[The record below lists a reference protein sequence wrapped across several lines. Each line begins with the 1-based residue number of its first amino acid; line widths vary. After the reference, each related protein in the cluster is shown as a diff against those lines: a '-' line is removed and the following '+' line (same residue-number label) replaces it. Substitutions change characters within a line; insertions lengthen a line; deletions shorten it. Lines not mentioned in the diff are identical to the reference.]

1 VLLGGPE
8 GETPPAQE
16 AIAYGAD
23 RVLLVQN
30 DHLADYSAL
39 AHTAALDAL
48 ARQGRPEIV
57 LLPDDSP
64 GRDLAPRLAYRL
76 GGGVIP
82 GVDPTT
88 LEVDP
93 YTRAPSA
100 SIRRWGGRLV
110 TTYAGSGAGPVVIT
124 LSRGATL
131 EPYYDDW
138 RYGDTETVD
147 LAALDVAWP
156 EGLDAVQVEDGTPPT
171 EAAEWHPRVA
181 AWRALRAAR
190 VVVVGGAGLGS
201 AEAFALV
208 PRLAAALGGEWG
220 ATGDAVEAG
229 WVPEE
234 REVSIRGVTV
244 RPDLYIGCGISG
256 GPEQVVAMQQS
267 RLIVAV
273 HPDPQAPIFRWATWS
288 VVADPATFVERL
300 LEAVSRQ

>member
-1 VLLGGPE
+1 
-8 GETPPAQE
+8 
-16 AIAYGAD
+16 
-23 RVLLVQN
+23 
-30 DHLADYSAL
+30 
-39 AHTAALDAL
+39 
-48 ARQGRPEIV
+48 
-57 LLPDDSP
+57 
-64 GRDLAPRLAYRL
+64 
-76 GGGVIP
+76 VIP

-124 LSRGATL
+124 LGRGATL

-138 RYGDTETVD
+138 RYGDTEPVD
-147 LAALDVAWP
+147 LAALAVAWP
-156 EGLDAVQVEDGTPPT
+156 AGLDMVEVEDSTQPP
-171 EAAEWHPRVA
+171 EAADWHPRIA

-229 WVPEE
+229 WAPEE

-273 HPDPQAPIFRWATWS
+273 HPDPQAPIFRWATWA
-288 VVADPATFVERL
+288 VVADPAEFVQHL
-300 LEAVSRQ
+300 LDVVSRR